1 MESDIVCF
9 HTVLMSCFFLLIRLS
24 QMMKVDTCRSK
35 KKKKNK
41 AKSARCVQNKKII
54 IIKKPK
60 TKPWACELEEWW
72 VFYV

>member
-1 MESDIVCF
+1 MFS
-9 HTVLMSCFFLLIRLS
+9 HSSNVLFFLAYKAFTNDEGRYL
-24 QMMKVDTCRSK
+24 QKQE
-35 KKKKNK
+35 KKKNK